1 MLPFLDNYCN
11 KKHFLRDFVNE
22 ASFVLYHNS
31 LAATYSNEIWQE
43 VQIST
48 SISVPW
54 GQTSSLI
61 NN

>member
-22 ASFVLYHNS
+22 ASFVLYHNP

-48 SISVPW
+48 SISVP
-54 GQTSSLI
+54 
-61 NN
+61 